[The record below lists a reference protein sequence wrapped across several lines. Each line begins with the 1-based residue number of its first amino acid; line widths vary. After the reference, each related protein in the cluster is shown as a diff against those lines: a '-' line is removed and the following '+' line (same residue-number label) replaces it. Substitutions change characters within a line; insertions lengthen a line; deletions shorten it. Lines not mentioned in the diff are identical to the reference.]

1 MTDFDDIN
9 NITLYISI
17 ISSCL
22 LTFSEILPYIQK
34 IHSNGIMELI
44 MSFLKNKNN
53 YNTII
58 DNSSNDQSQNKL
70 YDSLNSLTNELNSC
84 KQVLQNYLNY
94 KKINISIS

>member
-1 MTDFDDIN
+1 MTDFIDIN

-22 LTFSEILPYIQK
+22 LTISEILPYIQK
-34 IHSNGIMELI
+34 IQSNGIMELI
-44 MSFLKNKNN
+44 ISFLKNKNN
-53 YNTII
+53 YNPII
-58 DNSSNDQSQNKL
+58 DNSSNEESQNKL